1 VSNPNPIGST
11 AQFRG
16 LFRSLVLDPQ
26 LLFDQVLSAD
36 RIASIVSAV
45 AGKTC
50 DRIYTPLVT
59 LALFLTQILNDD
71 PSCRAAVAR
80 LLAWRCAQGKARCSP
95 DTGAYCK
102 ARLRLPE
109 ALLPRL
115 VRDTADRL
123 QEHAPKAWLFHGRAV
138 ILADGTTVSM
148 PDTPESQAAYPQ
160 HANQEPGCGFPI
172 ARIVALISL
181 ATGAVLDAAI
191 GPRKGKLSGESTLLR
206 GLHGRL
212 GRGDILLADRCFC
225 SYFEVALLSA
235 QGVDVVMRD
244 HKNRPVDFR
253 KGRRLGD
260 DDHVVEWSK
269 PQRASWMDRETYA
282 TIADTLSVR
291 ELRVRVMQRGFRT
304 RAMIV
309 MTTLLDPE
317 KFTHDELSDLYRA
330 RWYAE
335 LDLRSIKQTLK
346 MDVLRCL
353 TPEMVRKEIWGHLL
367 ASNLIRG
374 VMAEA
379 ARRHDV
385 LPRRLSFQGARQT
398 MEGFRGELGHA
409 GPVAAERLREEA
421 LKAIA
426 GHRVGNR
433 PDRIEPRVRK
443 RRPKPYPL
451 MHETREKARKRLERA
466 A

>member
-1 VSNPNPIGST
+1 VSNPNPIGSA
-11 AQFRG
+11 AQFRR

-26 LLFDQVLSAD
+26 LLFHQALSAD
-36 RIASIVSAV
+36 QIASIVTDV

-71 PSCRAAVAR
+71 HTCRAAVAR
-80 LLAWRCAQGKARCSP
+80 LLAWRCAEGKSSCSP

-123 QEHAPKAWLFHGRAV
+123 QGHAPESWLFHGRAV
-138 ILADGTTVSM
+138 TLVDGTTVSM

-160 HANQEPGCGFPI
+160 HANQKPGCGFPI
-172 ARIVALISL
+172 ARIVVLISL

-212 GRGDILLADRCFC
+212 GRGDILLGDRCFC
-225 SYFEVALLSA
+225 SYFEVALLLA

-253 KGRRLGD
+253 KGCRLGD
-260 DDHVVEWSK
+260 DDHLVEWTK
-269 PQRASWMDRETYA
+269 PQRASWMDQETYA
-282 TIADTLSVR
+282 TIADTLTVR
-291 ELRVRVMQRGFRT
+291 ELRVRVVQRGFRT
-304 RAMIV
+304 RVMIV

-317 KFTHDELSDLYRA
+317 EFTHDELADLYRA

-367 ASNLIRG
+367 ATNLIRG

-379 ARRHDV
+379 ASRHDV

-409 GPVAAERLREEA
+409 SPVEAERLRVEA

-426 GHRVGNR
+426 SHRVGDR
-433 PDRIEPRVRK
+433 PDRVEPRVRK
-443 RRPKPYPL
+443 RRPKAYPL
-451 MHETREKARKRLERA
+451 MHETREKARKRLVRA

>member
-1 VSNPNPIGST
+1 MSHPNPIGST
-11 AQFRG
+11 AQFRR

-26 LLFDQVLSAD
+26 LLFHQVLSAD
-36 RIASIVSAV
+36 QIASVVTDV

-59 LALFLTQILNDD
+59 LALFLSQILNDD
-71 PSCRAAVAR
+71 HSCRAAVAR
-80 LLAWRCAQGKARCSP
+80 LLAWRCAEGKSSCSP

-123 QEHAPKAWLFHGRAV
+123 QGHAPKSWLFHGRAV
-138 ILADGTTVSM
+138 TLVDGTTVSM
-148 PDTPESQAAYPQ
+148 PDTPENQAAYPQ
-160 HANQEPGCGFPI
+160 HANQKPGCGFPI
-172 ARIVALISL
+172 ARIVVLICL

-191 GPRKGKLSGESTLLR
+191 GPRKGKLTGESTLLR
-206 GLHGRL
+206 HLHGRL
-212 GRGDILLADRCFC
+212 RRGEILLGDRCFC
-225 SYFEVALLSA
+225 SYFEVALLLA

-244 HKNRPVDFR
+244 HKSRPVDFR
-253 KGRRLGD
+253 QGRRLGD

-269 PQRASWMDRETYA
+269 PRRASWMDRETYA
-282 TIADTLSVR
+282 TIADTLTIR
-291 ELRVRVMQRGFRT
+291 ELRVRVVQRGFRT
-304 RAMIV
+304 RVLIV

-317 KFTHDELSDLYRA
+317 EFTHDELADLYRA

-346 MDVLRCL
+346 MDVLRCM

-367 ASNLIRG
+367 ATNLIRG

-398 MEGFRGELGHA
+398 MEGFRGELSHA
-409 GPVAAERLREEA
+409 SPVAADRLREEA

-426 GHRVGNR
+426 SHRVGNR

-443 RRPKPYPL
+443 RRPKAYPL

>member
-1 VSNPNPIGST
+1 VFNPNPIGST
-11 AQFRG
+11 AQFRR

-26 LLFDQVLSAD
+26 LLFHQVLSAD
-36 RIASIVSAV
+36 QIATIVTAV
-45 AGKTC
+45 AGKTR

-71 PSCRAAVAR
+71 PTCRAAVAR
-80 LLAWRCAQGKARCSP
+80 LLAWRRAQGNSSCSP
-95 DTGAYCK
+95 DSGAYCK

-109 ALLPRL
+109 SLLPRL

-123 QEHAPKAWLFHGRAV
+123 QEHAPKTWLFHGRAV
-138 ILADGTTVSM
+138 TLVDGTIVSM
-148 PDTPESQAAYPQ
+148 PDTPESQAVYPQ
-160 HANQEPGCGFPI
+160 HANQKPGSGFPL
-172 ARIVALISL
+172 ARIVVLISL

-225 SYFEVALLSA
+225 SYFEVALLLA

-253 KGRRLGD
+253 KGRRLGN

-269 PQRASWMDRETYA
+269 PQRASWMDEETYA
-282 TIADTLSVR
+282 TIAETLTVR
-291 ELRVRVMQRGFRT
+291 ELRVRVVHRGFRT
-304 RAMIV
+304 RVVIV
-309 MTTLLDPE
+309 MTTLLNPK
-317 KFTHDELSDLYRA
+317 KFTHDELANLYRA
-330 RWYAE
+330 RWHAE

-346 MDVLRCL
+346 MDVLRCM

-367 ASNLIRG
+367 VSNLIRG

-379 ARRHDV
+379 ASRQNV
-385 LPRRLSFQGARQT
+385 LPRQLSFQGARQT
-398 MEGFRGELGHA
+398 LEGFRGELSHSS
-409 GPVAAERLREEA
+409 PVAAEGLRDEA

-426 GHRVGNR
+426 SHRVGNR

-443 RRPKPYPL
+443 RRPKAYPL
-451 MHETREKARKRLERA
+451 MHETREKARTRLERA

>member
-1 VSNPNPIGST
+1 MSHPNPIGST
-11 AQFRG
+11 AQFRR
-16 LFRSLVLDPQ
+16 LVRSLVLDPL
-26 LLFDQVLSAD
+26 LLFHQVLSAD
-36 RIASIVSAV
+36 QIAAIVTDV
-45 AGKTC
+45 AGQTC

-71 PSCRAAVAR
+71 HSCRAAVAR
-80 LLAWRCAQGKARCSP
+80 LLAWRCAQGKSSCSS

-123 QEHAPKAWLFHGRAV
+123 QGHAPKTWLFHGRAV
-138 ILADGTTVSM
+138 TLVDGTTASM
-148 PDTPESQAAYPQ
+148 PDTPENQAAYPQ
-160 HANQEPGCGFPI
+160 HANQKPGCGFPI
-172 ARIVALISL
+172 ARIVVLISL
-181 ATGAVLDAAI
+181 ATGAILDAAI

-212 GRGDILLADRCFC
+212 GRGDILLADRGFC
-225 SYFEVALLSA
+225 SYLEVALLLA

-260 DDHVVEWSK
+260 DDHLVEWSK
-269 PQRASWMDRETYA
+269 PQRASGMDRETYA
-282 TIADTLSVR
+282 PIAETLTVR
-291 ELRVRVMQRGFRT
+291 EVRVRVVQRGFRT
-304 RAMIV
+304 RVLIV

-317 KFTHDELSDLYRA
+317 EFTHDELADLYRA

-346 MDVLRCL
+346 MDVLRCM

-367 ASNLIRG
+367 ATNLIRG

-379 ARRHDV
+379 ARQHDV
-385 LPRRLSFQGARQT
+385 LPRQLSFQGARQT
-398 MEGFRGELGHA
+398 MEGFRGELSHA
-409 GPVAAERLREEA
+409 SPIAAERLREAA

-426 GHRVGNR
+426 SHRVGNR

-443 RRPKPYPL
+443 RRPKAYPL
-451 MHETREKARKRLERA
+451 MHETREKARKRWERA

>member
-1 VSNPNPIGST
+1 VSHPNPIGST

-16 LFRSLVLDPQ
+16 LLRSLVLDPQ
-26 LLFDQVLSAD
+26 LLFHQVLSTD
-36 RIASIVSAV
+36 HIVSAV
-45 AGKTC
+45 TDVAGQTC
-50 DRIYTPLVT
+50 DRVYTPLVT
-59 LALFLTQILNDD
+59 LALFLSQILDDD
-71 PSCRAAVAR
+71 PTCRAAVAR
-80 LLAWRCAQGKARCSP
+80 LLAWRCAEGKSSCSP

-123 QEHAPKAWLFHGRAV
+123 QGHAPEAWLFHGRAV
-138 ILADGTTVSM
+138 TLVDGTTVSM
-148 PDTPESQAAYPQ
+148 PDTPENQAAYPQ
-160 HANQEPGCGFPI
+160 HANQKPGCGFPI
-172 ARIVALISL
+172 ARILVLISL

-206 GLHGRL
+206 GLHERL
-212 GRGDILLADRCFC
+212 RRGDILLGDRIFC

-235 QGVDVVMRD
+235 QGVDVVLRD

-260 DDHVVEWSK
+260 DDHLVEWRK
-269 PQRASWMDRETYA
+269 PQRATWMDPETYA
-282 TIADTLSVR
+282 TIADTITVR
-291 ELRVRVMQRGFRT
+291 ELRVRVVQRGFRT
-304 RAMIV
+304 RVLIV

-317 KFTHDELSDLYRA
+317 EFTHDELADLYRA

-346 MDVLRCL
+346 MDVLRCM
-353 TPEMVRKEIWGHLL
+353 TPAMVRKEIWGHLL
-367 ASNLIRG
+367 ATNVIRG

-398 MEGFRGELGHA
+398 MEAFRGELSHA
-409 GPVAAERLREEA
+409 SPVAAERLREEA

-426 GHRVGNR
+426 RHRVGNR

-443 RRPKPYPL
+443 RRPNAYPL
-451 MHETREKARKRLERA
+451 MHEVREKARKRLERA